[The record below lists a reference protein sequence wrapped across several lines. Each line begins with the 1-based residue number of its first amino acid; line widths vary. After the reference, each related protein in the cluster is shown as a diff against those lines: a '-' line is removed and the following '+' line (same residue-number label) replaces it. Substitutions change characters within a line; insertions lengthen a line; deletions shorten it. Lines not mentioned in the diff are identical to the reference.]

1 MLHPATVLNSFISS
15 NNFLVMSLVFY
26 IYSIMSSA
34 NSNNFTSSFPVC
46 ISFTSFSRLI
56 AVAKTFNT
64 MLKIRKRGHP
74 CLFLILEDVF
84 LAFHFSLSMILDL
97 GLSFV
102 AFIVLRYVPSITF
115 CWKIFING
123 CWIFVKCFSCSYSDD
138 HMIFIFQFITVDSH
152 MDLWIFWII
161 LASLE

>member
-115 CWKIFING
+115 
-123 CWIFVKCFSCSYSDD
+123 S
-138 HMIFIFQFITVDSH
+138 
-152 MDLWIFWII
+152 
-161 LASLE
+161 